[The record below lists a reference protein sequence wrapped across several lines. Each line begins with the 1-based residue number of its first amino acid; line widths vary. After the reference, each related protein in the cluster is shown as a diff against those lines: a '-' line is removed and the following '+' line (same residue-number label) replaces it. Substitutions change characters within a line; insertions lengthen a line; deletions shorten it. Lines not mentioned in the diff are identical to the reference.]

1 MLAHGAGGH
10 GGALGPGDTHASCS
24 QVQSPLQYAEPR
36 YFPSLSYGQALQS
49 AAWWPPHLTSAG
61 GDGGADGGDGGE
73 SGDGGG
79 EHRPVA
85 FGDV

>member
-36 YFPSLSYGQALQS
+36 YFPSLSYGQALQF
-49 AAWWPPHLTSAG
+49 AALWPPHLTSAG
-61 GDGGADGGDGGE
+61 GDGGADGGDGGD
-73 SGDGGG
+73 SGDG
-79 EHRPVA
+79 
-85 FGDV
+85 DS